1 MRAACVVRAVPVVT
15 SAVTAAA
22 LMCASLSGCA
32 GDGGLQEPS
41 TTQESA
47 AASSSTA
54 EAVSSSSSASLS
66 PSPVAPV
73 TGLNPADMGS
83 AQARVPADV
92 RGKVASLMVVG
103 VTDYEQAKAALEQGV
118 GGLIIPSWA
127 DSGLLTEPG
136 HDINALREQ
145 YPRPFAVA
153 IDFEGGRVQ
162 RHTNVLGDFMAPRAL
177 AATPDEVIQG
187 TGYDIGRSLREHGV
201 NVDYAPVVDLDVSDL
216 DIVGDRAFGG
226 DPAEV
231 TRVAALFA
239 QGLIDAGVTPTFKHF
254 PGHGRASGDT
264 HHALAVTPPLE
275 DVRGLDMLPYGPLAQ
290 QFPGGVTS
298 VMMGHMIVP
307 GLGPEGVP
315 SSLNPEA
322 YRILREGDYPGG
334 VPFGGV
340 VVTDDLSGMRGILD
354 YAPTPEAVK
363 RAIAAGADQALWS
376 SGVDVAE
383 IIGYVTAAVE
393 SGELPLARVE
403 EAAIRGQQQLI
414 DAGL

>member
-1 MRAACVVRAVPVVT
+1 MRAKTRTAVT
-15 SAVTAAA
+15 SAVAAA
-22 LMCASLSGCA
+22 VLVSSSLSGCA
-32 GDGGLQEPS
+32 GGRGAQEPPS
-41 TTQESA
+41 MQVSA
-47 AASSSTA
+47 DASPSA
-54 EAVSSSSSASLS
+54 EEAVA
-66 PSPVAPV
+66 PSTSTPPPPPPV
-73 TGLNPADMGS
+73 TPVTPADMGS
-83 AQARVPADV
+83 AKARVPADV

-103 VTDYEQAKAALEQGV
+103 VTDYEQARFALEQGV

-127 DSGLLTEPG
+127 DPGLLTEPG
-136 HDINALREQ
+136 RDINALREEH
-145 YPRPFAVA
+145 PRPFAVA

-162 RHTNVLGDFMAPRAL
+162 RHTKVLGDFMAPRAL
-177 AATPDEVIQG
+177 AGTPDEVIQG

-201 NVDYAPVVDLDVSDL
+201 NVDYAPVVDLDVTDL

-226 DPAEV
+226 DPVEV
-231 TRVAALFA
+231 ARVATLFA

-275 DVRGLDMLPYGPLAQ
+275 EVRALDMLPYGPLAA

-307 GLGPEGVP
+307 GMGSEGVP

-376 SGVDVAE
+376 SGADVAG
-383 IIGYVTAAVE
+383 IIDYVTAAAE